1 MLSSER
7 GAPKHLKSHRFA
19 FACSALVLLV
29 GAPAAIGQTRIVG
42 GTEADAGEYPA
53 QGALFIN
60 NDSDPTF
67 EGLCGGTLIGSRYF
81 LTAAHCV
88 DAGSGAPFSAD
99 RFRVVLG
106 TNSISGGITSIPSA
120 NQYTVATVLENAF
133 DPITYANDTAMLKL
147 TTAAPYEPLRVIDT
161 NEAAKWAPGTSARI
175 IGWGTTA
182 PGGGGPISPQ
192 LLEADVPIISDAECS
207 SDYPLAPFYF
217 DVNTMVCA
225 YDGVHDTCQ
234 GDSGGPL
241 MVSDAARFVLVGIT
255 SWGDGCADE
264 DKPGVYTRLGAQAIN
279 DWVKQRYA
287 WASFTWAPQTP
298 SAPATVTFTASSFN
312 PEPGAF
318 TDYKWDFDHD
328 GTFDD
333 ATGTSTTAAFATA
346 GTYPVALQVSK
357 AGGESAVVRREVVV
371 RAPLPPAPAP
381 PPPASPPPPPPPPPA
396 SPPPPVQPPAPAPVV
411 RCVVPSLRGK
421 TLAAARIALTRAR
434 CRLGTVT
441 RAYSSTVR
449 IRRVI
454 RQRPA
459 PRTRLARN
467 ARVSVV
473 LSRGRRR

>member
-1 MLSSER
+1 
-7 GAPKHLKSHRFA
+7 
-19 FACSALVLLV
+19 VLLV
-29 GAPAAIGQTRIVG
+29 GAPMAIGQTRIVG

-60 NDSDPTF
+60 NDSDPAF
-67 EGLCGGTLIGSRYF
+67 DGLCGGTLVGSRYF

-88 DAGSGAPFSAD
+88 DAGSGAPLAAD

-106 TNSISGGITSIPSA
+106 TNSIGGGIPVIPAA

-161 NEAAKWAPGTSARI
+161 NEAAKWAPGIPARI

-182 PGGGGPISPQ
+182 QGGSGPLSPQ
-192 LLEADVPIISDAECS
+192 LLEADVPIISDVECAT
-207 SDYPLAPFYF
+207 DYPLTPFYF

-225 YDGVHDTCQ
+225 YDGIHDTCQ

-241 MVSDAARFVLVGIT
+241 MVADGARFVLVGIT

-279 DWVKQRYA
+279 AWVKQRYA
-287 WASFTWAPQTP
+287 WASFTWTPHTP
-298 SAPATVTFTASSFN
+298 SAAATVTFTAGSFN

-333 ATGTSTTAAFATA
+333 AAGTTSTATFATA
-346 GTYPVALQVSK
+346 GTFPVALEVSK
-357 AGGESAVVRREVVV
+357 AGGESAVVRRDVVV
-371 RAPLPPAPAP
+371 QAPAP
-381 PPPASPPPPPPPPPA
+381 PPPPAPLPPATPPPPPPPL
-396 SPPPPVQPPAPAPVV
+396 PPPPVQPPAPAPVV

-441 RAYSSTVR
+441 RAYSSRVR
-449 IRRVI
+449 FRRVI

-459 PRTRLARN
+459 PRMRLARN
-467 ARVSVV
+467 ARVRVV
-473 LSRGRRR
+473 VSRGRRR